1 MVGTMEDSRA
11 RSGEQTR
18 EAVEDAFR
26 RATNARDLGAFWRL
40 GREGAVTRSEGVRRA
55 SAEAVALAGMPVAV
69 KDLLD
74 VRGLPTTA
82 GLPGEHPPADA
93 DAEAV
98 RRLRAAGA
106 VPIGKTA
113 MDPLAC
119 TTGGQAPGFPPC
131 LNPVDA
137 RLSPGGSSS
146 GSAVAVAAGIVP
158 LAIGTDTAGSIRV
171 PAAYTGIVGFKPAQR
186 AVPRRGSVQVM
197 PGFDTVGVLA
207 TGVPGCVA
215 GYRALASRIP
225 RDGTDTGGGGAASLR
240 TDAATP
246 RVGVL
251 SDLFRESNVEVAAAC
266 KVILSA
272 LERLGVKLE
281 PVELG
286 WRAQGLGV
294 ALAWELASVWGERV
308 DAEPER
314 FTPLIRD
321 TVAFGR
327 SRGSEGYAE
336 AMSGIV
342 RARARLRRR
351 IAGLDAVVCPT
362 VPIPAPDRDRESTSV
377 STRFTRIFSALGW
390 PAFSI
395 PADRDGEGR
404 PIGIQVAAP
413 ESRTEKL
420 IAVAALVEEAAGA
433 DRHTYDDASL
443 GSWSDALEGREC

>member
-1 MVGTMEDSRA
+1 MVGTMKGSGA
-11 RSGEQTR
+11 RSGEQTL
-18 EAVEDAFR
+18 EAVEDALR
-26 RATNARDLGAFWRL
+26 RATTARDLGAFWRL
-40 GREGAVTRSEGVRRA
+40 DREGAMTRSETVRRA
-55 SAEAVALAGMPVAV
+55 SAEGVPLAGMPVAV

-82 GLPGEHPPADA
+82 GLPGEHPPAAA

-106 VPIGKTA
+106 VPIGKTS

-119 TTGGQAPGFPPC
+119 TTGGQAPSFPPC

-137 RLSPGGSSS
+137 GLSPGGSSS

-171 PAAYTGIVGFKPAQR
+171 PAAYTGIVGFKPAHR
-186 AVPRRGSVQVM
+186 AVPRRGCVPVM

-215 GYRALASRIP
+215 GYRALASRIR
-225 RDGTDTGGGGAASLR
+225 RDGTDAGGGAASLR
-240 TDAATP
+240 TDAATR

-266 KVILSA
+266 RGILSA
-272 LERLGVKLE
+272 LERSDVKLE

-294 ALAWELASVWGERV
+294 VLAWELASVWGERV

-327 SRGSEGYAE
+327 SRGAEGYAE

-351 IAGLDAVVCPT
+351 VAGLDAVVCPT

-395 PADRDGEGR
+395 PAGSDGEGR

-433 DRHTYDDASL
+433 DRHT
-443 GSWSDALEGREC
+443 

>member
-1 MVGTMEDSRA
+1 MVGTMKGSGA
-11 RSGEQTR
+11 RSGEQTL
-18 EAVEDAFR
+18 EAVEDALR
-26 RATNARDLGAFWRL
+26 RATTARDLGAFWRL
-40 GREGAVTRSEGVRRA
+40 DREGAITRSETVRRA
-55 SAEAVALAGMPVAV
+55 SAEGVALAGMPVAV

-82 GLPGEHPPADA
+82 GLPGEHPPAAA

-106 VPIGKTA
+106 VPIGKTS

-119 TTGGQAPGFPPC
+119 TTGGQAPSFPPC

-137 RLSPGGSSS
+137 GLSPGGSSS

-171 PAAYTGIVGFKPAQR
+171 PAAYTGIVGFKPAHR
-186 AVPRRGSVQVM
+186 AVPRRGCVPVM

-215 GYRALASRIP
+215 GYRALASRIR
-225 RDGTDTGGGGAASLR
+225 RDGTDAGGGAASLR
-240 TDAATP
+240 TDAATR

-266 KVILSA
+266 RGILSA
-272 LERLGVKLE
+272 LERSDVKLE

-286 WRAQGLGV
+286 WRAQGLGIV
-294 ALAWELASVWGERV
+294 LAWELASVWGERV

-327 SRGSEGYAE
+327 SRGAEGYAE

-351 IAGLDAVVCPT
+351 VAGLDAVVCPT

-395 PADRDGEGR
+395 PAGSDGEGR

-433 DRHTYDDASL
+433 DRHT
-443 GSWSDALEGREC
+443 

>member
-1 MVGTMEDSRA
+1 MVGTMKGSGA
-11 RSGEQTR
+11 RSGEQTL
-18 EAVEDAFR
+18 EAVEDALR
-26 RATNARDLGAFWRL
+26 RATTARDLGAFWRL
-40 GREGAVTRSEGVRRA
+40 DREGAMTRSETVRRA
-55 SAEAVALAGMPVAV
+55 SAEGVALAGMPVAV

-82 GLPGEHPPADA
+82 GLPGEHPPAAA

-106 VPIGKTA
+106 VPIGKTS

-119 TTGGQAPGFPPC
+119 TTGGQAPSFPPC

-137 RLSPGGSSS
+137 GLSPGGSSS

-171 PAAYTGIVGFKPAQR
+171 PAAYTGIVGFKPAHR
-186 AVPRRGSVQVM
+186 AVPRRGCVPVM

-215 GYRALASRIP
+215 GYRALASRIR
-225 RDGTDTGGGGAASLR
+225 RDGTDAGGGAASLR
-240 TDAATP
+240 TDAATR

-266 KVILSA
+266 RGILSA
-272 LERLGVKLE
+272 LERSDVKLE

-286 WRAQGLGV
+286 WRAQGLGIV
-294 ALAWELASVWGERV
+294 LAWELASVWGERV

-327 SRGSEGYAE
+327 SRGAEGYAE

-351 IAGLDAVVCPT
+351 VAGLDAVVCPT

-395 PADRDGEGR
+395 PAGSDGEGR

-433 DRHTYDDASL
+433 DRHT
-443 GSWSDALEGREC
+443 

>member
-1 MVGTMEDSRA
+1 MVGTMKGSGA
-11 RSGEQTR
+11 RSGEQTL
-18 EAVEDAFR
+18 EAVEDALR
-26 RATNARDLGAFWRL
+26 RATTARDLGAFWRL
-40 GREGAVTRSEGVRRA
+40 DREGAITRSETVRRA
-55 SAEAVALAGMPVAV
+55 SAEGVALAGMPVAV

-82 GLPGEHPPADA
+82 GLPGEHPPAGA

-106 VPIGKTA
+106 VPIGKTS

-119 TTGGQAPGFPPC
+119 TTGGQAPSFPPC

-137 RLSPGGSSS
+137 GLSPGGSSS

-171 PAAYTGIVGFKPAQR
+171 PAAYTGIVGFKPAHR
-186 AVPRRGSVQVM
+186 AVPRRGCVPVM
-197 PGFDTVGVLA
+197 PRFDTVGVLA

-215 GYRALASRIP
+215 GYRALASRIR
-225 RDGTDTGGGGAASLR
+225 RDGTDAGGGAASLR
-240 TDAATP
+240 TDAATR

-266 KVILSA
+266 RGILSA
-272 LERLGVKLE
+272 LERSDVKLE

-286 WRAQGLGV
+286 WRAQGLGIV
-294 ALAWELASVWGERV
+294 LAWELASVWGERV

-327 SRGSEGYAE
+327 SRGAEGYAE

-351 IAGLDAVVCPT
+351 VSGLDAVVCPT

-395 PADRDGEGR
+395 PAGSDGEGR

-433 DRHTYDDASL
+433 DRHT
-443 GSWSDALEGREC
+443 